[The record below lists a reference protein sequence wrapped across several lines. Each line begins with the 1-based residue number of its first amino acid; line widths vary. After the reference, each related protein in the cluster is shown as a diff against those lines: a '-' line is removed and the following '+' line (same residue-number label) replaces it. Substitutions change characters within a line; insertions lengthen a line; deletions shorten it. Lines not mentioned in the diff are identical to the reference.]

1 MVRRELTLPADK
13 NAPRLAR
20 SALTQAIPPP
30 ILGERQD
37 DARLALSEIAD
48 NAVRHAGLGV
58 REIVRMVIEADED
71 HVRIEVEQPT
81 SAAEVRLVEPSMEDP
96 DRVGGFGLRLVD
108 QTADRWGHEAG
119 PPGRV
124 WIEFRR

>member
-1 MVRRELTLPADK
+1 MVHRELILPADE

-58 REIVRMVIEADED
+58 REIVRMVIEADDD
-71 HVRIEVEQPT
+71 HVRVEVEQPT
-81 SAAEVRLVEPSMEDP
+81 SAADVRLVEPSMEDP